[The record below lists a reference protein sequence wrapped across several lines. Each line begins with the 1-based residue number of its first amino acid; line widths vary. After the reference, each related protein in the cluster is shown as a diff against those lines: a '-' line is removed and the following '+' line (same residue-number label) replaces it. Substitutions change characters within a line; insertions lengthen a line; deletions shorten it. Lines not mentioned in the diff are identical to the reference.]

1 MFLSYFTLAWLGIK
15 RVYQRGWFTEK
26 LTREGFYYSVKS
38 CQIIQQFNNE
48 VFNLKVASSAKTE
61 WFWEAEEIS
70 VSKEVIKIRFV
81 FSFLIMNAPSS
92 ELQLLSWGKITSQ
105 HPRWLLSAQRLGR
118 HANVARMQVLEQ
130 HFLGRVCLFLKCQTT
145 FCSCYCSMICNER
158 GTLCNPCLSAS
169 PLKIF
174 TFRATASLPFS
185 SQMPSECFL
194 KEEVMQHSG
203 KHASGW
209 NM

>member
-1 MFLSYFTLAWLGIK
+1 MIL
-15 RVYQRGWFTEK
+15 RGWRNLCKQGSNQNQICFFFFNHECSI
-26 LTREGFYYSVKS
+26 LWASVA
-38 CQIIQQFNNE
+38 
-48 VFNLKVASSAKTE
+48 VV
-61 WFWEAEEIS
+61 
-70 VSKEVIKIRFV
+70 
-81 FSFLIMNAPSS
+81 
-92 ELQLLSWGKITSQ
+92 GKITSQ
-105 HPRWLLSAQRLGR
+105 HPRWLLSAQRLGW
-118 HANVARMQVLEQ
+118 HANVAHMQVLEQ

-145 FCSCYCSMICNER
+145 FCLCYCSMICNER

-174 TFRATASLPFS
+174 TFRATASVPFS

-209 NM
+209 DM